1 MRTRRWLRLA
11 VPLTALVL
19 AASACGLADEGGGA
33 ADDATT
39 PAGDDTTETDAAA
52 DDTEEPEATDGDTPS
67 GDPIAIGATLPL
79 TGAFADTGEFVAAGY
94 EDWVDHLNDQGG
106 LLGRPV
112 ELTIEDD
119 ASDPGQATSLLE
131 RLITQEDVDLVL
143 GGYPGSSAA
152 AQMAIAEQY
161 QKVYVSM
168 GGHLQSFEQGYE
180 FAFGAPPLMGEWW
193 YRAFFDFLEQLPE
206 EERPSSAA
214 MVTINN
220 PVGAAVRSGTVE
232 DLERVGIEL
241 VMDELY
247 DAPLASADTLVNQAK
262 QSGAELFVANSFFP
276 DGVLIVRAMNSLDY
290 RPDAVLEGIGTLIPS
305 WNEELGEEGNYV
317 ISGTAMHPDLPFSD
331 VETLAALSE
340 ERYGTDEAP
349 IYYMFGAAW
358 AQVLGLGVEG
368 AGSLDDAAI
377 RDWLKSNEI
386 ETIGGSFTFDE
397 RGLPEPY
404 SYATQVIDGNAELVW
419 PPDVA
424 TTEPVYPIPW
434 DE

>member
-1 MRTRRWLRLA
+1 MKTRRWLQLA
-11 VPLTALVL
+11 VPIAALAVATAG
-19 AASACGLADEGGGA
+19 CGLAGEEGEDAGDTTTDPTA
-33 ADDATT
+33 ADTTDETATT
-39 PAGDDTTETDAAA
+39 DDSTD
-52 DDTEEPEATDGDTPS
+52 EATDGAEPT
-67 GDPIAIGATLPL
+67 GEAITIGATLPL

-119 ASDPGQATSLLE
+119 ASDPGRATSLLE

-180 FAFGAPPLMGEWW
+180 YTFGAPPLMGEWW
-193 YRAFFDFLEQLPE
+193 YRAFFDFLDQLPE
-206 EERPSSAA
+206 EDKPTSAA
-214 MVTINN
+214 MVTVNN
-220 PVGAAVRSGTVE
+220 PVGAAVRDGTVA

-247 DAPLASADTLVNQAK
+247 DAPLASADTLVNEAA
-262 QSGAELFVANSFFP
+262 QSGAELFIANSFFP
-276 DGVLIVRAMNSLDY
+276 DGVQIVRSVNALDY
-290 RPDAVLEGIGTLIPS
+290 QPDALLEGIGTLIPS
-305 WNEELGEEGNYV
+305 WSEELGEEGNYV

-331 VETLAALSE
+331 VETLAELSQ

-349 IYYMFGAAW
+349 IYYMFGATW
-358 AQVLGLGVEG
+358 AQVLGLAVEG
-368 AGSLDDAAI
+368 AGSLDDTEI

-404 SYATQVIDGNAELVW
+404 SYATQVLDGVPELVW

-424 TTEPVYPIPW
+424 TTEPAYPIPW

>member
-1 MRTRRWLRLA
+1 MKIRRWLQLA
-11 VPLTALVL
+11 VPITALVV
-19 AASACGLADEGGGA
+19 ATAGCGLAGEEGEDAGDATAEPTA
-33 ADDATT
+33 ADTPDATT
-39 PAGDDTTETDAAA
+39 TTDDGTAG
-52 DDTEEPEATDGDTPS
+52 ATAGAEPS
-67 GDPIAIGATLPL
+67 GEPISIGATLPL

-94 EDWVDHLNDQGG
+94 EDWVEHLNEQGG

-119 ASDPGQATSLLE
+119 ASDPGRATSLLE
-131 RLITQEDVDLVL
+131 RLISQDGVDLVL

-152 AQMAIAEQY
+152 AQMAVAEQY

-180 FAFGAPPLMGEWW
+180 YAFGAPPLMGEWW
-193 YRAFFDFLEQLPE
+193 YRAFFDFLDQLPDE
-206 EERPSSAA
+206 EKPTSAA
-214 MVTINN
+214 MVTVNN
-220 PVGAAVRSGTVE
+220 PVGAAVRDGTVA

-247 DAPLASADTLVNQAK
+247 DAPLASADTLVNEAK
-262 QSGAELFVANSFFP
+262 ASGAELFIANSFFP
-276 DGVLIVRAMNSLDY
+276 DGVQIVRSVNALDY
-290 RPDAVLEGIGTLIPS
+290 RPDALLEGIGTLIPS
-305 WNEELGEEGNYV
+305 WSDELGAEGNYV

-331 VETLAALSE
+331 VETLAELSQ

-368 AGSLDDAAI
+368 AGSLDDTEI
-377 RDWLKSNEI
+377 RDWLQSNEI
-386 ETIGGSFTFDE
+386 ETIGGPFTFDE

-404 SYATQVIDGNAELVW
+404 SYATQVLDGVPELAW

-434 DE
+434 EE